1 MQYKNSCAQ
10 VTGNSRSS
18 EGGHAHSAPGTS
30 NAESGLEGSSAVWGG
45 GAVLLTHLGGPGEHR
60 VSTDPCGAEEGRATH
75 LLTWQG
81 QHQELKDEWT
91 APSEPHQTGADR
103 GNAHLW
109 GCWRASPS
117 LHLSRDSRSEGGGPA
132 AAADTSRR
140 NPPSSASRR
149 PARARAPPPPGSGE
163 LLARARRVQ
172 VLPGRQ
178 PRRLRLERA
187 SQVRA
192 AGGKPGSEAPR
203 ARRGIYRLPQG
214 EAMGRAA
221 PWLLAAAEPP
231 RRCLRPVRSVS
242 GPTSGDC

>member
-18 EGGHAHSAPGTS
+18 EGGHPHSAPGTS
-30 NAESGLEGSSAVWGG
+30 NAENGSGRVLCGLGRRSSR
-45 GAVLLTHLGGPGEHR
+45 LTHLGGHGEHR
-60 VSTDPCGAEEGRATH
+60 VSTDPCGAGEGRATH

-103 GNAHLW
+103 GSAHLW
-109 GCWRASPS
+109 GRWRASPS
-117 LHLSRDSRSEGGGPA
+117 LHLSRDSRAEGGGPA
-132 AAADTSRR
+132 AAADASRR

-149 PARARAPPPPGSGE
+149 PARARAPPPPGGGE

-178 PRRLRLERA
+178 PRRLGPERA

-192 AGGKPGSEAPR
+192 AGGKPGSVLRGGAP
-203 ARRGIYRLPQG
+203 G
-214 EAMGRAA
+214 AA
-221 PWLLAAAEPP
+221 GNL
-231 RRCLRPVRSVS
+231 
-242 GPTSGDC
+242 